1 MMKNSQIIASNELI
15 LQMIQTAF
23 EKRADLI
30 AGNPKS
36 AGRLFHGFT
45 EGYPEI
51 SLDLYARTVV
61 ITSFSKTKQKSSE
74 EFSSICELVKA
85 NIPDLKC
92 ILLKERFSD
101 DFALQ
106 KGRILFGSEPDE
118 EIIEWSIHY
127 KIDLQLNHDSSFYLD
142 SSILRKW
149 LLEHASGK
157 SVLNTFAYT
166 GSLGLAAL
174 AGNAEFVFQTD
185 LNPNFLRLFRES
197 ADCNNICRDR
207 YQIIPGDFFRITSS
221 LRHQKKM
228 FNLVIIDPP
237 FFSQTNSGRVDQLR
251 HGIQLINKIRP
262 LVSDGGRII
271 AINNALFLS
280 GKEYWSQLEEI
291 CADGFMRIDEII
303 PVPESFFGGI
313 HDLGHI
319 PADPAPFNHSTKIAV
334 LEVHRKDG
342 RHE

>member
-1 MMKNSQIIASNELI
+1 MKNSQISPLNDTI
-15 LQMIQTAF
+15 LQMVQTAF
-23 EKRADLI
+23 EKRAELI
-30 AGNPKS
+30 FGNPKS

-61 ITSFSKTKQKSSE
+61 ITTFPKTQRKSSAE
-74 EFSSICELVKA
+74 LSSICELAKA
-85 NIPDLKC
+85 NIPNLKC

-101 DFALQ
+101 DSALQ
-106 KGRILFGSEPDE
+106 KGRILFGTEPDD
-118 EIIEWSIHY
+118 EILEWGVRY
-127 KIDLQLNHDSSFYLD
+127 KIDLRLNRDSSFYLD

-149 LLEHASGK
+149 LLEHAFRK
-157 SVLNTFAYT
+157 SILNTFAYT
-166 GSLGLAAL
+166 GSLGMAAL
-174 AGNAEFVFQTD
+174 AGNADFVLQTD
-185 LNPNFLRLFRES
+185 LNSNFLRLFRES
-197 ADCNNICRDR
+197 ADCNAIRQDR

-221 LRHQKKM
+221 LRHQKKL
-228 FNLVIIDPP
+228 FGLVIIDPP
-237 FFSQTNSGRVDQLR
+237 FFSQTNAGRVDQLR

-262 LVSDGGRII
+262 LVSDGGKII

-303 PVPESFFGGI
+303 PVPESFFGSVYNLE
-313 HDLGHI
+313 HV
-319 PADPAPFNHSTKIAV
+319 PADPAPFNFSTKIAV

-342 RHE
+342 RNE